1 MPHAESQT
9 HPAAADRLL
18 KVVDLLGLKEDSGA
32 LEIVSYAIKALID
45 PEGAWA
51 GFSDRPTALD
61 AAYEATVELSRH
73 IQRNR

>member
-1 MPHAESQT
+1 M
-9 HPAAADRLL
+9 
-18 KVVDLLGLKEDSGA
+18 VDLLGLKEDSGA